1 MNARTEG
8 WSRLDALIAEDSEE
22 GVLARVT
29 TRIAIGEDPR
39 EIALSMGM
47 PWLVLR
53 KWLEDK
59 PERMEEWAL
68 ADRCFADGLAYEAL
82 REVRDCGL
90 EEVPLAR
97 LRSEHYDKKAGK
109 LNRVKW
115 GEQKQG
121 FVAEGMTMD
130 QALGGFA
137 SMLLEK
143 MRVVAPSEPQTAE
156 TVTIHMQE
164 KDASENLAA
173 AQKNSEINRMYPVV
187 IACNS
192 VEEI

>member
-1 MNARTEG
+1 MNAKTEG
-8 WSRLDALIAEDSEE
+8 WANLDALIAKRGEQWLIDE
-22 GVLARVT
+22 VT
-29 TRIAIGEDPR
+29 LKIENGEDPR
-39 EIALSMGM
+39 EVALGFGM
-47 PWLVLR
+47 PLSVLKSWVSDR
-53 KWLEDK
+53 
-59 PERMEEWAL
+59 
-68 ADRCFADGLAYEAL
+68 ADRIKDWELAEICFADGLAYEAL

-143 MRVVAPSEPQTAE
+143 MRVVE
-156 TVTIHMQE
+156 TVPMQASESTTESE
-164 KDASENLAA
+164 KEVAENLAA
-173 AQKNSEINRMYPVV
+173 TQKNSRMYPVV
-187 IACNS
+187 IDME
-192 VEEI
+192 V

>member
-8 WSRLDALIAEDSEE
+8 WSRLDAMIAEDSEE
-22 GVLARVT
+22 GVLARVM
-29 TRIAIGEDPR
+29 TRIAIGDDPR

-68 ADRCFADGLAYEAL
+68 ADRGFADGLAYEAL

-115 GEQKQG
+115 GSESAAAAGGGGNITIVIGRVESPYRQVESV
-121 FVAEGMTMD
+121 VAE
-130 QALGGFA
+130 QVQGG
-137 SMLLEK
+137 
-143 MRVVAPSEPQTAE
+143 EPE
-156 TVTIHMQE
+156 PMQPMQV
-164 KDASENLAA
+164 ST
-173 AQKNSEINRMYPVV
+173 
-187 IACNS
+187 
-192 VEEI
+192 VEEV

>member
-8 WSRLDALIAEDSEE
+8 WSRLDSLIAEDGEE
-22 GVLARVT
+22 GVLARVM
-29 TRIAIGEDPR
+29 TRIAIGENPQD
-39 EIALSMGM
+39 IALSMGM

-59 PERMEEWAL
+59 PERMAEWEL

-82 REVRDCGL
+82 REVRDCVL

-143 MRVVAPSEPQTAE
+143 MRVVE
-156 TVTIHMQE
+156 TVPPETADMPIHMQA
-164 KDASENLAA
+164 KDDAENLA
-173 AQKNSEINRMYPVV
+173 AQKNSRMYPVV
-187 IACNS
+187 
-192 VEEI
+192 VEDI

>member
-1 MNARTEG
+1 MSAKTEG
-8 WSRLDALIAEDSEE
+8 WSRLDALIADDGEE
-22 GVLARVT
+22 EVLAMVA
-29 TRIAIGEDPR
+29 TRIAIGDDPR

-59 PERMEEWAL
+59 PERMAEWEL

-130 QALGGFA
+130 DVLGGFA
-137 SMLLEK
+137 LSLLEK
-143 MRVVAPSEPQTAE
+143 MRVVE
-156 TVTIHMQE
+156 TVP
-164 KDASENLAA
+164 
-173 AQKNSEINRMYPVV
+173 PVV
-187 IACNS
+187 
-192 VEEI
+192 VEKEGSEKIGAQNFPVVVDVESEYLNQEI

>member
-1 MNARTEG
+1 M
-8 WSRLDALIAEDSEE
+8 DAMIAEDSEE
-22 GVLARVT
+22 GVLARVM
-29 TRIAIGEDPR
+29 TRIAIGDDPR

-115 GEQKQG
+115 GSESAAAAGGGGNITIVIGRVESPYRQVESV
-121 FVAEGMTMD
+121 VAE
-130 QALGGFA
+130 QVQ
-137 SMLLEK
+137 
-143 MRVVAPSEPQTAE
+143 VVEPE
-156 TVTIHMQE
+156 PMQPMQV
-164 KDASENLAA
+164 ST
-173 AQKNSEINRMYPVV
+173 
-187 IACNS
+187 
-192 VEEI
+192 VEEV

>member
-1 MNARTEG
+1 MNAKTEG
-8 WSRLDALIAEDSEE
+8 WSRLDSMIAEDGEE
-22 GVLARVT
+22 GVLARVM
-29 TRIAIGEDPR
+29 TRIAIGENPQD
-39 EIALSMGM
+39 IALSMGM

-82 REVRDCGL
+82 MEVRDCGL
-90 EEVPLAR
+90 EKVPLAR

-143 MRVVAPSEPQTAE
+143 MRVVETVPSEPADMTVPMQAE
-156 TVTIHMQE
+156 VP
-164 KDASENLAA
+164 SENLAA
-173 AQKNSEINRMYPVV
+173 QKNSVINRMYPVV
-187 IACNS
+187 IDTCNA
-192 VEEI
+192 EEV

>member
-1 MNARTEG
+1 MD
-8 WSRLDALIAEDSEE
+8 SLIAEDGEE
-22 GVLARVT
+22 GVLARVM
-29 TRIAIGEDPR
+29 TRIAIGENPQD
-39 EIALSMGM
+39 IALSMGM
-47 PWLVLR
+47 PWIVMR

-59 PERMEEWAL
+59 PERMAEWEL

-143 MRVVAPSEPQTAE
+143 MRVVAPATEAVP
-156 TVTIHMQE
+156 MQE
-164 KDASENLAA
+164 EVPSENLAA
-173 AQKNSEINRMYPVV
+173 AQKNSRMYPVV
-187 IACNS
+187 IDICNS

>member
-1 MNARTEG
+1 MNAKTEG
-8 WSRLDALIAEDSEE
+8 WCRLDSLIAEDGEE
-22 GVLARVT
+22 GVLARVM
-29 TRIAIGEDPR
+29 TRIAIGENPQD
-39 EIALSMGM
+39 IALSMGM
-47 PWLVLR
+47 PWIVMR

-59 PERMEEWAL
+59 PERMAEWEL
-68 ADRCFADGLAYEAL
+68 ADRCFADGLAYEAW

-115 GEQKQG
+115 GEQKQV
-121 FVAEGMTMD
+121 VALEGLTMD

-143 MRVVAPSEPQTAE
+143 MRVVE
-156 TVTIHMQE
+156 TVPMQANESTTESE
-164 KDASENLAA
+164 KEVAENLA
-173 AQKNSEINRMYPVV
+173 AQKNSRMYPVV
-187 IACNS
+187 IDYSA
-192 VEEI
+192 EEV

>member
-8 WSRLDALIAEDSEE
+8 WCRLDSLIAEDGEE
-22 GVLARVT
+22 GVLARVM
-29 TRIAIGEDPR
+29 TRIAIGENPQD
-39 EIALSMGM
+39 IALSMGM

-59 PERMEEWAL
+59 PERMDEWAL

-115 GEQKQG
+115 GEQKQV
-121 FVAEGMTMD
+121 VALEGLTMD

-143 MRVVAPSEPQTAE
+143 MRVVAPSEPQTDE

-173 AQKNSEINRMYPVV
+173 QNNSAINRMYPVV
-187 IACNS
+187 IACNA
-192 VEEI
+192 EEI

>member
-1 MNARTEG
+1 M
-8 WSRLDALIAEDSEE
+8 DAMIAEDGEE
-22 GVLARVT
+22 GVLARVM
-29 TRIAIGEDPR
+29 TRIAIGDDPR
-39 EIALSMGM
+39 DIALSMGM

-82 REVRDCGL
+82 KEVRDCGL

-115 GEQKQG
+115 GNESAVAAGGGGNITIVIGRVESPYRQIAEV
-121 FVAEGMTMD
+121 VAE
-130 QALGGFA
+130 QVP
-137 SMLLEK
+137 
-143 MRVVAPSEPQTAE
+143 VVEPQPIPE
-156 TVTIHMQE
+156 PMQV
-164 KDASENLAA
+164 ST
-173 AQKNSEINRMYPVV
+173 
-187 IACNS
+187 
-192 VEEI
+192 VEEV

>member
-8 WSRLDALIAEDSEE
+8 WSRLDSMIAEDGEE
-22 GVLARVT
+22 GVLARVM
-29 TRIAIGEDPR
+29 TRIAIGENPQD
-39 EIALSMGM
+39 IALSMGM

-82 REVRDCGL
+82 MEVRDCGL

-143 MRVVAPSEPQTAE
+143 MRVVEIVPMQANESTTESEKE
-156 TVTIHMQE
+156 VV
-164 KDASENLAA
+164 ENLA
-173 AQKNSEINRMYPVV
+173 AQKNSAINRMYPVV
-187 IACNS
+187 IDTCNA
-192 VEEI
+192 EEV

>member
-8 WSRLDALIAEDSEE
+8 WSRLDSLIADDGEE
-22 GVLARVT
+22 GVLAMVA
-29 TRIAIGEDPR
+29 TRIAIGDDPR
-39 EIALSMGM
+39 EIALNMGM

-59 PERMEEWAL
+59 PERMAEWEL

-90 EEVPLAR
+90 EEVPLAK

-143 MRVVAPSEPQTAE
+143 MRVVPQTAE
-156 TVTIHMQE
+156 TIPMQE
-164 KDASENLAA
+164 KEVSENLAA
-173 AQKNSEINRMYPVV
+173 AQKNSVGARMYPVV
-187 IACNS
+187 ID
-192 VEEI
+192 VEV

>member
-1 MNARTEG
+1 MNAKTEG
-8 WSRLDALIAEDSEE
+8 WSRLDSLIAEDGEE
-22 GVLARVT
+22 GVLARVM
-29 TRIAIGEDPR
+29 TRIAIGENPQD
-39 EIALSMGM
+39 IALSMGM

-59 PERMEEWAL
+59 PERMDEWAL

-82 REVRDCGL
+82 MEVRDCGL

-121 FVAEGMTMD
+121 FVAEGLTMD

-143 MRVVAPSEPQTAE
+143 MRVVPQTAE
-156 TVTIHMQE
+156 TIPMQAE
-164 KDASENLAA
+164 VPSENLAA

>member
-1 MNARTEG
+1 MNAKTEG
-8 WSRLDALIAEDSEE
+8 WSRLDSMIADDGEE
-22 GVLARVT
+22 GVLARVM
-29 TRIAIGEDPR
+29 TRIAIGDDPR
-39 EIALSMGM
+39 DIALSMGM

-82 REVRDCGL
+82 MEVRDCGL

-143 MRVVAPSEPQTAE
+143 MRVVPAATE
-156 TVTIHMQE
+156 TVPMQAE
-164 KDASENLAA
+164 VPSENLAA
-173 AQKNSEINRMYPVV
+173 QKNSVINRMYPVV
-187 IACNS
+187 IDTCNA
-192 VEEI
+192 EEV

>member
-1 MNARTEG
+1 M
-8 WSRLDALIAEDSEE
+8 DAMIAEDGEE
-22 GVLARVT
+22 GVLARVM
-29 TRIAIGEDPR
+29 TRIAIGDDPR
-39 EIALSMGM
+39 DIALGMGM
-47 PWLVLR
+47 PWYVLR

-59 PERMEEWAL
+59 AERMQAWEL
-68 ADRCFADGLAYEAL
+68 AKRCFADGLVYESL
-82 REVRDCGL
+82 KEVRDCGL

-121 FVAEGMTMD
+121 FVAEGLTMD

-143 MRVVAPSEPQTAE
+143 MRVVE
-156 TVTIHMQE
+156 TVPMQASESTTESE
-164 KDASENLAA
+164 KDPSENLAA
-173 AQKNSEINRMYPVV
+173 QKNSRMYPV
-187 IACNS
+187 I
-192 VEEI
+192 VEEV